1 MKSSPEKDA
10 IDIITAAIEL
20 AEVYKEQI
28 ENDSNAR
35 IDLRIMKQALSLA
48 QKYGTNI
55 QDKADDWWEAQKARL
70 YPHPTARE
78 KAEHNET

>member
-28 ENDSNAR
+28 ENDLNAR
-35 IDLRIMKQALSLA
+35 IDLRIMREALSIA
-48 QKYGTNI
+48 QRHGTNI